1 MTAINTNV
9 KALAA
14 QSSMSNVDRTLQ
26 TSMQRLSTG
35 LRINNAKD
43 DAAGLA
49 IANRMTS
56 DIRGFGVAIRNA
68 NDGLSMAQTA
78 DGALGQVTDMLQ
90 RMREL
95 AVQAGNGSL
104 NADNR
109 IASQLEIDQLK
120 QQIDNIATQT
130 NFNSINLLDGTAGNI
145 KLQTNVRAN
154 QQMTMS
160 IDSAQTKDIG
170 LGSRASLTAT
180 GFTGAETFVPERQS
194 IVLSGTTNGTGF
206 TFLGENVTV
215 VSGDLIGSVGDKI
228 VSAKA
233 TILAG
238 SVATSLGLTDITNN
252 AGTLTLTYGN
262 YKGDAPLL
270 PAAAAVV
277 NTSYAIATELTKGA
291 VTGVAKNMAA
301 GDLIINGV
309 QIGAT
314 ADSSD
319 TSSFKDK
326 SSSAIAK
333 VAAINA
339 ATSQTGVTATIGN
352 TQVAGSAMTA
362 AAASGTLK
370 INNVSTATIST
381 VGDAG
386 LDRAAVVTAINN
398 ISSQT
403 GVRAVDTGD
412 INKGVT
418 LVADDGRNVT
428 LEYGVGGTLNSFNTG
443 LQGFTS
449 IVRDGLASSTFAD
462 TDTTTVAPGGADK
475 TLTINGVATATM
487 TTTDKLADVATKI
500 NAITSSTGVT
510 ANLVTVGDGTKYG
523 IQLTTS
529 RGNGNVTIGGNTS
542 LSGIGISSVAKSI
555 NLASTSTGTYQ
566 LGSANGSPIEVKST
580 SNGDLKTAGLT
591 AGSFTANTS
600 FASTTDRTVATSS
613 VPPSRTTT
621 GLLEAGTLRINGV
634 SIVAAST
641 ADDMAS
647 AAYVAGTSTAIAS
660 ASKSASAIAIA
671 AAINKATAS
680 TGVTA
685 SAAPNV
691 IVGTTFDN
699 STVPTGNLFVN
710 GVTIGLG
717 SLTSGYTR
725 SDVATLINA
734 KQGDTGVLAT
744 DNGRGLTLT
753 AQDGRNIS
761 LNLYNDA
768 DGINNTTY
776 TSNAKASMVGISGS
790 AFGVASDTTTISLA
804 ANTATAV
811 SNMPSLSAT
820 TYARVTLSSD
830 KSFTVEGGSDGNA
843 NFALLGFKTGT
854 FGGVD
859 NGVKVSKI
867 DITTQAG
874 AQVAITALDAALKS
888 VSLNQA
894 RLGAFQNRLDQV
906 VSNLTTMNQNM
917 SASRSRVQDADYATE
932 TTNLAKSQIISQAA
946 TAMLAQANQSSQSV
960 LALLK

>member
-56 DIRGFGVAIRNA
+56 DIRGFSQAIRNA

-104 NADNR
+104 NTDNR

-130 NFNSINLLDGTAGNI
+130 NFNSINLLDGSAGNI

-180 GFTGAETFVPERQS
+180 GFSGAQGS
-194 IVLSGTTNGTGF
+194 LS
-206 TFLGENVTV
+206 
-215 VSGDLIGSVGDKI
+215 
-228 VSAKA
+228 
-233 TILAG
+233 
-238 SVATSLGLTDITNN
+238 
-252 AGTLTLTYGN
+252 
-262 YKGDAPLL
+262 
-270 PAAAAVV
+270 
-277 NTSYAIATELTKGA
+277 
-291 VTGVAKNMAA
+291 KNMAA
-301 GDLIINGV
+301 GDLTINGV
-309 QIGAT
+309 QVGAT
-314 ADSSD
+314 AASSD
-319 TSSFKDK
+319 TLSVNDK
-326 SSSAIAK
+326 ASSAIAK

-339 ATSQTGVTATIGN
+339 VSAQTGVTATVGN
-352 TQVAGSAMTA
+352 TQAAGSAMTV
-362 AAASGTLK
+362 ASATGTLT
-370 INNVSTATIST
+370 INGVATSTITT
-381 VGDAG
+381 VADAG

-398 ISSQT
+398 ISQQT

-412 INKGVT
+412 INKGV
-418 LVADDGRNVT
+418 VMIADDGRNVS
-428 LEYGVGGTLNSFNTG
+428 LAYSGSLNNANTG
-443 LQGFTS
+443 LGQFTAVRAKATDGVTYANAAAFEAS
-449 IVRDGLASSTFAD
+449 VTASATGDTIV
-462 TDTTTVAPGGADK
+462 V
-475 TLTINGVATATM
+475 NGVATATM
-487 TTTDKLADVATKI
+487 GAANVARSVVIAKI
-500 NAITSSTGVT
+500 NAITAQTGVT
-510 ANLVTVGDGTKYG
+510 ASSAGTAATGDWG
-523 IQLTTS
+523 IILTST
-529 RGNGNVTIGGNTS
+529 NGNATVTTTGTLTLASATIGATAPGQTY
-542 LSGIGISSVAKSI
+542 
-555 NLASTSTGTYQ
+555 TGSYQ
-566 LGSANGSPIEVKST
+566 LGSSNGSPITVSST
-580 SNGDLKTAGLT
+580 RSGNITNAGLT
-591 AGSFTANTS
+591 EGTYSANTS
-600 FASTTDRTVATSS
+600 IASTVDRAVAATTVAPSTS
-613 VPPSRTTT
+613 TT
-621 GLLEAGTLRINGV
+621 GLLQAGTLRINGT

-641 ADDMAS
+641 ADDTAS
-647 AAYVAGTSTAIAS
+647 DATATSSTKA
-660 ASKSASAIAIA
+660 ASAIAIA
-671 AAINKATAS
+671 AAINKASGT

-685 SAAPNV
+685 TAAPNV
-691 IVGTTFDN
+691 IVGSAFTAAAKTDAFF
-699 STVPTGNLFVN
+699 LN
-710 GVTIGLG
+710 GVSITLNTT
-717 SLTSGYTR
+717 TSSTR
-725 SDVATLINA
+725 GDVATLINTYTG
-734 KQGDTGVLAT
+734 QTGVVAT
-744 DNGRGLTLT
+744 DNGSGLTLT
-753 AQDGRNIS
+753 AADGRNIS
-761 LNLYNDA
+761 MAAATASAANL
-768 DGINNTTY
+768 GVLST
-776 TSNAKASMVGISGS
+776 
-790 AFGVASDTTTISLA
+790 AFGGTNA
-804 ANTATAV
+804 AAAV
-811 SNMPSLSAT
+811 T
-820 TYARVTLSSD
+820 TYARVTLQSD
-830 KSFTVEGGSDGNA
+830 KSFSVEGGSDGNA

-867 DITTQAG
+867 DISSQAG

-894 RLGAFQNRLDQV
+894 KLGSFQNRLDQV

>member
-1 MTAINTNV
+1 MVAINTNV

-14 QSSMSNVDRTLQ
+14 QSSMNNVDRSLQ

-78 DGALGQVTDMLQ
+78 DGALGLVTDMLQ

-130 NFNSINLLDGTAGNI
+130 NFNSINLLDGSAGNI

-180 GFTGAETFVPERQS
+180 GFSGASLPEMQT
-194 IVLSGTTNGTGF
+194 VALAGTAAAAGVVA
-206 TFLGENVTV
+206 FLGVNTASVVQGANTTV
-215 VSGDLIGSVGDKI
+215 VGDAI
-228 VSAKA
+228 VAAKA
-233 TILAG
+233 SILAG
-238 SVATSLGLTDITNN
+238 SAAQALGLTDIINN
-252 AGTLTLTYGN
+252 AGTLTMVYGGP
-262 YKGDAPLL
+262 KGLGDVAQF
-270 PAAAAVV
+270 AANGTASNGITNAAG
-277 NTSYAIATELTKGA
+277 TEIIKGSN
-291 VTGVAKNMAA
+291 GLSKNMAA

-309 QIGAT
+309 QVGAT
-314 ADSSD
+314 QSTSDSLSVL
-319 TSSFKDK
+319 DK
-326 SSSAIAK
+326 SSSAISK

-339 ATSQTGVTATIGN
+339 ISAQTGVTASVGN
-352 TQVAGSAMTA
+352 TQAAGSSMTVA
-362 AAASGTLK
+362 SGSGTLT
-370 INNVSTATIST
+370 INGVTTSTVAT

-398 ISSQT
+398 ISQQT

-412 INKGVT
+412 INKGV
-418 LVADDGRNVT
+418 VMIADDGRNISLT
-428 LEYGVGGTLNSFNTG
+428 YGTG
-443 LQGFTS
+443 LSAQTTGLGGITKLVPIGTTAHTS
-449 IVRDGLASSTFAD
+449 ASSATNAASGD
-462 TDTTTVAPGGADK
+462 TI
-475 TLTINGVATATM
+475 LINGVATAALTGSE
-487 TTTDKLADVATKI
+487 TLSSVAAKM
-500 NAITSSTGVT
+500 NALTSQTGVT
-510 ANLVTVGDGTKYG
+510 ATVKQNLAGNYG
-523 IQLTTS
+523 IELTSTS
-529 RGNGNVTIGGNTS
+529 NTLTVSVTGT
-542 LSGIGISSVAKSI
+542 GISLGNIGLSAPSVAY
-555 NLASTSTGTYQ
+555 TQTYTGSYQ
-566 LGSANGSPIEVKST
+566 LGSSNGSPISIAST
-580 SNGDLKTAGLT
+580 SNGDLKTSGLT
-591 AGSFTANTS
+591 AGVFNANTS
-600 FASTTDRTVATSS
+600 VATTTDRSVATAAAST
-613 VPPSRTTT
+613 TTT
-621 GLLEAGTLRINGV
+621 GLLQAGTLRINGA

-641 ADDMAS
+641 ADDTSS
-647 AAYVAGTSTAIAS
+647 AAYVAGTSTAITSS
-660 ASKSASAIAIA
+660 AKGASAIAIA
-671 AAINKATAS
+671 AAINKSSGT

-691 IVGTTFDN
+691 VSGVTFDN
-699 STVPTGNLFVN
+699 SSQSTVISKNLYVN
-710 GVTIGLG
+710 GVTV
-717 SLTSGYTR
+717 SLAALATGYTR
-725 SDVATLINA
+725 GDVATLVNA
-734 KQGDTGVLAT
+734 QQGQTGVVAT

-753 AQDGRNIS
+753 AADGRNIS
-761 LNLYNDA
+761 LGLDT
-768 DGINNTTY
+768 GI
-776 TSNAKASMVGISGS
+776 AASAVGVSGASIGMV
-790 AFGVASDTTTISLA
+790 SDTATSTA
-804 ANTATAV
+804 ATSAA
-811 SNMPSLSAT
+811 SSAT
-820 TYARVTLSSD
+820 TYARVTLTSD

-859 NGVKVSKI
+859 NGIKVSKI
-867 DITTQAG
+867 DISTQAG

-894 RLGAFQNRLDQV
+894 KLGAFQNRLDQV